1 MQTVQYWEKY
11 AALEG
16 VTVARHDLADD
27 FAGLKMEFADRGGLH
42 VSQGNALLSETE
54 DAEALSISVA
64 TLKRDWNFA
73 LACRTARFRVQYG
86 TS

>member
-1 MQTVQYWEKY
+1 MKDSPAT
-11 AALEG
+11 
-16 VTVARHDLADD
+16 DLADD

-54 DAEALSISVA
+54 AAEALSISVA

-73 LACRTARFRVQYG
+73 RA
-86 TS
+86 